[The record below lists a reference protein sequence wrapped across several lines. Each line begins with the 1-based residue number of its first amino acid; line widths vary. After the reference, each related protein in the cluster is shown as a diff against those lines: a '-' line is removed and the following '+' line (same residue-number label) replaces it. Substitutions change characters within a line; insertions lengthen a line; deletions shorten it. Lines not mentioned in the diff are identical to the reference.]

1 MAANFFSYVSTI
13 WTNSQVVSSLR
24 EYCFTAVMGIEE
36 HGFRTQAQ
44 CLKLPLVES
53 PSERNHLII
62 YQYYKKESVSHFLS
76 NYIPNL
82 STRKQQSMNI
92 LGNTWIYRMRPLT
105 FSRNLEERQSIGNV
119 GVENILCLFGSA
131 DMDGDG
137 NEEPYDHVD
146 WQNSFHLQSL
156 VLAVRFWR
164 IPFFG
169 L

>member
-1 MAANFFSYVSTI
+1 M
-13 WTNSQVVSSLR
+13 VSSLR

-105 FSRNLEERQSIGNV
+105 FSRSLKKGRALEMWGYK
-119 GVENILCLFGSA
+119 ILFV
-131 DMDGDG
+131 
-137 NEEPYDHVD
+137 Y
-146 WQNSFHLQSL
+146 
-156 VLAVRFWR
+156 LAVQTWMEMVMKSHMTMW
-164 IPFFG
+164 IG
-169 L
+169 KIHSICNH